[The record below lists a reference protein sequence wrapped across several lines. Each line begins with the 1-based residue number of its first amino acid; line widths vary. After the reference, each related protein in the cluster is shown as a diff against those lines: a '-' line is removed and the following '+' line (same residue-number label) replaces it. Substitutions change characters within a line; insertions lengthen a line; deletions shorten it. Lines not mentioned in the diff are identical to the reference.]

1 MTATQTAR
9 VISVLLHPAILQ
21 SLFIFFP
28 IGFPPI
34 DASVLVQVVLITA
47 ALPLV
52 ISGIYLKW
60 IQVEDIFTIP
70 RKNRMIPFGI
80 SLLCLSIAWYLYID
94 LYPWMGERILFVLI
108 LNGIAFLL
116 TQWEKLSLH
125 VFAICSVSILWLPNW
140 QGSVFILLPLIL
152 WARIQLKAHSNFQ
165 LWLGGIVGL
174 AAALILQAWH

>member
-1 MTATQTAR
+1 VTATHIAR

-28 IGFPPI
+28 IGYPTI
-34 DASVLVQVVLITA
+34 DTLVIAQVVLITA
-47 ALPLV
+47 VLPLV
-52 ISGIYLKW
+52 LSGIYLKW
-60 IQVEDIFTIP
+60 IQVENIFTIP

-80 SLLCLSIAWYLYID
+80 SLLCLSIAWYLYLD
-94 LYPWMGERILFVLI
+94 PYAWMGERILFVLI
-108 LNGIAFLL
+108 LNGIAFLF

-140 QGSVFILLPLIL
+140 QGSILLLLPLIL

-165 LWLGGIVGL
+165 LWLGAIVGVV
-174 AAALILQAWH
+174 AALILQAWH

>member
-1 MTATQTAR
+1 MTANQIAR

-28 IGFPPI
+28 IGYPPI
-34 DASVLVQVVLITA
+34 DAFAIAQVVVITA
-47 ALPLV
+47 IMPLV
-52 ISGIYLKW
+52 ISGVYLKW

-80 SLLCLSIAWYLYID
+80 SLLCLSIAWYLYRD
-94 LYPWMGERILFVLI
+94 LYPWMGERVLFVLI

-125 VFAICSVSILWLPNW
+125 VFAICSVSVLWLPHW
-140 QGSVFILLPLIL
+140 QAGVLVLLPLII
-152 WARIQLKAHSNFQ
+152 WARLQLNAHTHFQ
-165 LWLGGIVGL
+165 LWIGGIVGL
-174 AAALILQAWH
+174 TAALILQAWH